1 MKLLKSIAVLPL
13 LFSMSANAA
22 EPDFNEAMTL
32 ADVMYCEARG
42 EGRVGMMAVA
52 NVVLNRV
59 KSKRFPNTITEV
71 IHQPWQFSCYNEG
84 PVKVDED
91 NEVWLDALSIAWNM
105 MNGKTPRITHAT
117 HYHTTD
123 VNPYWNKANT
133 IAKLGKI
140 GNHVFYIGH

>member
-91 NEVWLDALSIAWNM
+91 DEVWLDALNIAWSM

-133 IAKLGKI
+133 IAKLGQI
-140 GNHVFYIGH
+140 GNHIFYIGH

>member
-133 IAKLGKI
+133 IAKLGQI
-140 GNHVFYIGH
+140 GNHIFYIGH